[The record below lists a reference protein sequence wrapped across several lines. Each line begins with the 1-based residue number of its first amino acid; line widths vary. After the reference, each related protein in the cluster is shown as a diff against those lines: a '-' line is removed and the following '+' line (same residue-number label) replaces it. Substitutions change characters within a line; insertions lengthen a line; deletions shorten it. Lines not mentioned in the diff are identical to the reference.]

1 MGIFDFFKK
10 TEAQKTTEETKGDA
24 CLGVLGF
31 FPMKEKRELLI
42 AATLEGSLTVGDR
55 LQFCNPDQGMDALE
69 TVVVKKLTCQNKDV
83 ESLRDEE
90 LVYLE
95 IDMLPSL
102 AKLKK
107 GSVLYSPG
115 VDEKKRLS
123 SYAYALYRTF
133 VTIQ

>member
-10 TEAQKTTEETKGDA
+10 TEAQKTTEKTKGDA

-55 LQFCNPDQGMDALE
+55 LQFCNPDQGMDTLE

-83 ESLRDEE
+83 NSLSDEE

-115 VDEKKRLS
+115 VD
-123 SYAYALYRTF
+123 
-133 VTIQ
+133 

>member
-55 LQFCNPDQGMDALE
+55 LQFCNPDQGMDTLE

-115 VDEKKRLS
+115 VAEKKRLS
-123 SYAYALYRTF
+123 SYALSL
-133 VTIQ
+133 IHI